1 MWLGGGETLPP
12 MISADFST
20 IVAALDRT
28 SKGFSDCSTLFLEGD
43 CTGDVSAATAV
54 PRIIDI
60 PEKIEQTLIS
70 YPQFFRKHLIY
81 KLTDA
86 KRHILKLTRA
96 MAPVL
101 ETPLSVLEIRD
112 YLRGSL
118 KHISTVTMGNTR
130 QKRKI
135 MDR

>member
-60 PEKIEQTLIS
+60 PHEKVEKLFKAELAKAILQVLSAARIS
-70 YPQFFRKHLIY
+70 SSF
-81 KLTDA
+81 
-86 KRHILKLTRA
+86 
-96 MAPVL
+96 
-101 ETPLSVLEIRD
+101 
-112 YLRGSL
+112 
-118 KHISTVTMGNTR
+118 
-130 QKRKI
+130 
-135 MDR
+135 